1 MSLLEL
7 FFIAV
12 GLSMDAFAVSLCKGL
27 VMDRLRTGD
36 GLLVALFFGGFQ
48 ALMPIAGYYLA
59 SNFAGYIEAYD
70 HWIAFFLLL
79 FIGGK
84 MLWDVYKESH
94 SLQEKDTAAQQTVS
108 SDGAAAYQPVPLGEL
123 TLLAVATSIDAL
135 AVGVAFAVLPGV
147 HVFSAA
153 AFIGCTTFV
162 LSFIGV
168 VLGFKTGKLLE
179 EKAQILGGLILIA
192 IGVKIL
198 LEHTG
203 LLG

>member
-70 HWIAFFLLL
+70 HWIAFLLLL

-94 SLQEKDTAAQQTVS
+94 SPQENTTAEDAAVS
-108 SDGAAAYQPVPLGEL
+108 EDAAVYQPVPLGEL

-147 HVFSAA
+147 HIFSAA

-162 LSFIGV
+162 LSFIGI
-168 VLGFKTGKLLE
+168 VLGYKTGKLLE
-179 EKAQILGGLILIA
+179 DKAQILGGLILIA

>member
-70 HWIAFFLLL
+70 HWIAFLLLL

-94 SLQEKDTAAQQTVS
+94 SPQENTAAE
-108 SDGAAAYQPVPLGEL
+108 DAAITEDAAVYQPVPLGEL
-123 TLLAVATSIDAL
+123 ILLAVATSIDAL

-147 HVFSAA
+147 HIFSAA

>member
-70 HWIAFFLLL
+70 HWVAFLLLL

-94 SLQEKDTAAQQTVS
+94 SPQEDTAAEN
-108 SDGAAAYQPVPLGEL
+108 AAAEDAAVYQPVPLGEL
-123 TLLAVATSIDAL
+123 IVLAIATSIDAL

-147 HVFSAA
+147 HIFSAA
-153 AFIGCTTFV
+153 GFIGCTTFV

-198 LEHTG
+198 LEHSG
-203 LLG
+203 ILG

>member
-7 FFIAV
+7 FLIAV

-70 HWIAFFLLL
+70 HWIAFLLLL

-94 SLQEKDTAAQQTVS
+94 SPQEDNAAEQT
-108 SDGAAAYQPVPLGEL
+108 GAAEDAAVYQPVPLGEL
-123 TLLAVATSIDAL
+123 ILLAVATSIDAL

-147 HVFSAA
+147 HIFSAA

-162 LSFIGV
+162 LSFIGI
-168 VLGFKTGKLLE
+168 VLGYKTGKLLE

>member
-70 HWIAFFLLL
+70 HWVAFLLLL

-94 SLQEKDTAAQQTVS
+94 SPQEDTAAE
-108 SDGAAAYQPVPLGEL
+108 DAAAEDAAVYQPVPLGEL
-123 TLLAVATSIDAL
+123 IVLAVATSIDAL
-135 AVGVAFAVLPGV
+135 AVGVAFAVLPSV
-147 HVFSAA
+147 HIFSAA
-153 AFIGCTTFV
+153 GFIGCTTFV

-198 LEHTG
+198 LEHSG
-203 LLG
+203 ILG

>member
-1 MSLLEL
+1 
-7 FFIAV
+7 
-12 GLSMDAFAVSLCKGL
+12 MDAFAVSLCKGL

-70 HWIAFFLLL
+70 HWIAFLLLL

-94 SLQEKDTAAQQTVS
+94 SPQEDTAAEQT
-108 SDGAAAYQPVPLGEL
+108 AAAEDAAVYQPVPLGEL

-147 HVFSAA
+147 HIFSAA
-153 AFIGCTTFV
+153 GFIGCTTFV
-162 LSFIGV
+162 LSFIGI
-168 VLGFKTGKLLE
+168 VLGYKTGKVLE

>member
-7 FFIAV
+7 FLIAV

-70 HWIAFFLLL
+70 HWIAFLLLL
-79 FIGGK
+79 FIGCK
-84 MLWDVYKESH
+84 MLWDVYKESQ
-94 SLQEKDTAAQQTVS
+94 SPQETDTTAENAA
-108 SDGAAAYQPVPLGEL
+108 DYQPVPLGEL

-147 HVFSAA
+147 HIFNAA

-162 LSFIGV
+162 LSFIGI
-168 VLGFKTGKLLE
+168 VLGYKTGKLLE
-179 EKAQILGGLILIA
+179 DKAQILGGLILIA

>member
-70 HWIAFFLLL
+70 HWVAFLLLL

-94 SLQEKDTAAQQTVS
+94 SPQEDTAAEN
-108 SDGAAAYQPVPLGEL
+108 AAAEDAAVYQPVPLGEL
-123 TLLAVATSIDAL
+123 IVLAIATSIDAL
-135 AVGVAFAVLPGV
+135 AVGVAFAVLPSV
-147 HVFSAA
+147 HIFSAA
-153 AFIGCTTFV
+153 GFIGCTTFV

-198 LEHTG
+198 LEHSG
-203 LLG
+203 ILG

>member
-70 HWIAFFLLL
+70 HWVAFLLLL

-94 SLQEKDTAAQQTVS
+94 SPQEDTAAEQP
-108 SDGAAAYQPVPLGEL
+108 AAAEDAAVYQPVPLGEL
-123 TLLAVATSIDAL
+123 VLLAVATSIDAL

-147 HVFSAA
+147 HIFSAA
-153 AFIGCTTFV
+153 GFIGCTTFV

-198 LEHTG
+198 LEHSG
-203 LLG
+203 ILG

>member
-1 MSLLEL
+1 
-7 FFIAV
+7 
-12 GLSMDAFAVSLCKGL
+12 MDAFAVSLCKGL

-70 HWIAFFLLL
+70 HWIAFLLLL

-94 SLQEKDTAAQQTVS
+94 SPQENTAAE
-108 SDGAAAYQPVPLGEL
+108 DAAITEDAAVYQPVPLGEL
-123 TLLAVATSIDAL
+123 ILLAVATSIDAL

-147 HVFSAA
+147 HIFSAA

-162 LSFIGV
+162 LSFIGI
-168 VLGFKTGKLLE
+168 VLGYKTGKLLE
-179 EKAQILGGLILIA
+179 DKAQILGGLILIA

>member
-7 FFIAV
+7 FLIAV

-70 HWIAFFLLL
+70 HWIAFLLLL

-94 SLQEKDTAAQQTVS
+94 SPQEDTAAEQ
-108 SDGAAAYQPVPLGEL
+108 AAAAENAAVYQPVPLGEL
-123 TLLAVATSIDAL
+123 VLLAVATSIDAL

-147 HVFSAA
+147 HIFSAA

>member
-70 HWIAFFLLL
+70 HWVAFLLLL

-94 SLQEKDTAAQQTVS
+94 SPQEDTAAEDTATE
-108 SDGAAAYQPVPLGEL
+108 DAAVYQPVPLGEL
-123 TLLAVATSIDAL
+123 IVLAVATSIDAL

-147 HVFSAA
+147 HIFSAA
-153 AFIGCTTFV
+153 GFIGCTTFV

>member
-36 GLLVALFFGGFQ
+36 GLLVALLFGGFQ

-59 SNFAGYIEAYD
+59 SNFASYIEAYD
-70 HWIAFFLLL
+70 HWIAFLLLL

-94 SLQEKDTAAQQTVS
+94 SPQETDTAAEQ
-108 SDGAAAYQPVPLGEL
+108 AAESEDAAVYQPVPLGEL
-123 TLLAVATSIDAL
+123 ILLAVATSIDAL

-147 HVFSAA
+147 HIISAA

-162 LSFIGV
+162 LSFTGV

>member
-70 HWIAFFLLL
+70 HWVAFLLLL

-94 SLQEKDTAAQQTVS
+94 SPQEDTAAE
-108 SDGAAAYQPVPLGEL
+108 DAAAEDAAVYQPVPLGEL
-123 TLLAVATSIDAL
+123 IVLAIATSIDAL
-135 AVGVAFAVLPGV
+135 AVGVAFAVLPSV
-147 HVFSAA
+147 HIFSAA
-153 AFIGCTTFV
+153 GFIGCTTFV

-198 LEHTG
+198 LEHSG
-203 LLG
+203 ILG

>member
-36 GLLVALFFGGFQ
+36 GLLVALFFGCFQ

-70 HWIAFFLLL
+70 HWVAFLLLL

-94 SLQEKDTAAQQTVS
+94 SPQEDTAAEN
-108 SDGAAAYQPVPLGEL
+108 AAAEDAAVYQPVPLGEL
-123 TLLAVATSIDAL
+123 IVLAVATSIDAL
-135 AVGVAFAVLPGV
+135 AVGVAFAVLPSV
-147 HVFSAA
+147 HIFSAA
-153 AFIGCTTFV
+153 GFIGCTTFV

-198 LEHTG
+198 LEHSG
-203 LLG
+203 ILG

>member
-7 FFIAV
+7 FLIAV

-70 HWIAFFLLL
+70 HWIAFLLLL

-94 SLQEKDTAAQQTVS
+94 SPQEDTAAEQP
-108 SDGAAAYQPVPLGEL
+108 AAAEDAAVYQPVPLGEL
-123 TLLAVATSIDAL
+123 VLLAVATSIDAL

-147 HVFSAA
+147 HIFSAA

>member
-70 HWIAFFLLL
+70 HWVAFLLLL

-94 SLQEKDTAAQQTVS
+94 SPQEDTAAE
-108 SDGAAAYQPVPLGEL
+108 DAAAEDAAVYQPVPLGEL
-123 TLLAVATSIDAL
+123 IVLAVATSIDAL

-147 HVFSAA
+147 HIFSAA
-153 AFIGCTTFV
+153 GFIGCTTFV

-198 LEHTG
+198 LEHSG
-203 LLG
+203 ILG

>member
-70 HWIAFFLLL
+70 HWVAFLLLL

-94 SLQEKDTAAQQTVS
+94 SPQEDTAAEN
-108 SDGAAAYQPVPLGEL
+108 AAAEDAAVYQPVPLGEL
-123 TLLAVATSIDAL
+123 IVLAVATSIDAL
-135 AVGVAFAVLPGV
+135 AVGVAFAVLPSV
-147 HVFSAA
+147 HIFSAA
-153 AFIGCTTFV
+153 GFIGCTTFV

-198 LEHTG
+198 LEHSG
-203 LLG
+203 ILG

>member
-94 SLQEKDTAAQQTVS
+94 SPQEGPPVAA
-108 SDGAAAYQPVPLGEL
+108 DAAVYQPVPLGEL
-123 TLLAVATSIDAL
+123 VLLAIATSIDAL

-147 HVFSAA
+147 HIISAA

>member
-1 MSLLEL
+1 
-7 FFIAV
+7 
-12 GLSMDAFAVSLCKGL
+12 MDAFAVSLCKGL

-48 ALMPIAGYYLA
+48 AMMPIAGYYLA

-70 HWIAFFLLL
+70 HWIAFLLLL

-94 SLQEKDTAAQQTVS
+94 SPQETDTTAENAA
-108 SDGAAAYQPVPLGEL
+108 DYQPVPLGEL

-147 HVFSAA
+147 HIFSAA

-179 EKAQILGGLILIA
+179 DKAQILGGLILIA

>member
-70 HWIAFFLLL
+70 HWVAFLLLL

-94 SLQEKDTAAQQTVS
+94 SPQEDTAAEDT
-108 SDGAAAYQPVPLGEL
+108 AAEDAAVYQPVPLGEL
-123 TLLAVATSIDAL
+123 IVLAVATSIDAL
-135 AVGVAFAVLPGV
+135 AVGVAFAVLPSV
-147 HVFSAA
+147 HIFSAA
-153 AFIGCTTFV
+153 GFIGCTTFV

-198 LEHTG
+198 LEHSG
-203 LLG
+203 ILG

>member
-70 HWIAFFLLL
+70 HWIAFLLLL

-94 SLQEKDTAAQQTVS
+94 SPQADTAAEQP
-108 SDGAAAYQPVPLGEL
+108 AAAEDAAVYQPVPLGEL
-123 TLLAVATSIDAL
+123 VLLAVATSIDAL

-147 HVFSAA
+147 HIFSAA

>member
-1 MSLLEL
+1 MILLEL

-70 HWIAFFLLL
+70 HWVAFLLLL

-94 SLQEKDTAAQQTVS
+94 SPQEDTAAE
-108 SDGAAAYQPVPLGEL
+108 DAAAEDAAVYQPVPLGEL
-123 TLLAVATSIDAL
+123 IVLAVATSIDAL
-135 AVGVAFAVLPGV
+135 AVGVAFAALPGV
-147 HVFSAA
+147 HIFSAA
-153 AFIGCTTFV
+153 GFIGCTTFV

-198 LEHTG
+198 LEHSG
-203 LLG
+203 ILG